1 MFEGGLR
8 VPAII
13 SWPGKLPEGAVR
25 DQVSHSCDWLPTLAE
40 LAGVK
45 LQRKDID
52 GLSLKNVIK
61 NEDALTPHKVLH
73 WQIGRGNNPRWAV
86 REGDWK
92 LLGNPQDTS
101 NKAPLTTKDKLFLT
115 NLKEN
120 VNEMVNLA
128 EKHPDVTQRLKKLHD
143 EWAAKNVK

>member
-1 MFEGGLR
+1 M
-8 VPAII
+8 
-13 SWPGKLPEGAVR
+13 
-25 DQVSHSCDWLPTLAE
+25 
-40 LAGVK
+40 K

-52 GLSLKNVIK
+52 GLSLTNVIK

-128 EKHPDVTQRLKKLHD
+128 EKYPDVTQRLKKLHD